1 MIAAALLAAL
11 LIGCAVALVVRGLS
25 LPRVRTVR
33 SLEQIAAY
41 GFTSSAI
48 ADAGFE
54 QKPTLVSR
62 IGSTM
67 APRIGRERVKNL
79 RRQILS
85 AGLHSLSAETYLG
98 YHALAVV
105 GGTLAGI
112 WFGVIFNASPG
123 WTVIWALVGAGM
135 GYALPPAALSR
146 KARTRLAHIDYEIP
160 ELVDLLLVGIESGM
174 AFNGAMRVA
183 STRITGPLGEELRL
197 MLQQQ
202 SLGASTAEALESLLE
217 RGDTP
222 AVRSFVRT
230 IVQGERLG
238 VSIGHMMRS
247 LAEEMRKRRKA
258 TAEERAQKTPVKL
271 VFPLATTLLPA
282 MIIIVL
288 TPAAIRLLDTFDTL

>member
-1 MIAAALLAAL
+1 MIAAALLAAV
-11 LIGCAVALVVRGLS
+11 LIGCAIALVVRGLS

-48 ADAGFE
+48 ADATFDE
-54 QKPTLVSR
+54 KPTLVSG
-62 IGSTM
+62 IGSAI

-79 RRQILS
+79 RRQLLS
-85 AGLHSLSAETYLG
+85 AGLHGMSAETYLG

-105 GGTLAGI
+105 GGALAGI

-123 WTVIWALVGAGM
+123 WVVIWALVGVGL
-135 GYALPPAALSR
+135 GYVLPPASLAR
-146 KARTRLAHIDYEIP
+146 KARTRLDEIDYEIP

-183 STRITGPLGEELRL
+183 STRILGPLGEELRL

-202 SLGASTAEALESLLE
+202 SLGASTTEALESLLE

-282 MIIIVL
+282 MMIIVL